1 MLDQN
6 PTLADLA
13 ITRPGASHVF
23 LKHGLDF
30 CCHGRRPLEEACA
43 EKGLDPTTILTE
55 ITNEEADGGDLRQL
69 ASRPIGELVDF
80 IEGYYHK
87 RLRAELPELVAMAE
101 KVEKVHASKPSCPR
115 GLAGHLRTIHSAI
128 LDHLAKEE
136 QVLFPMI
143 RSGYRDQAGAPIRV
157 MEQEHEDHG
166 RNLAYLRALTHGFVA
181 PPEACSTWQALYL
194 RLSPLSDELM
204 EHIHLENNV
213 LFPRVL
219 CE

>member
-1 MLDQN
+1 MLNQN

-13 ITRPGASHVF
+13 ITRPGASRVF

-30 CCHGRRPLEEACA
+30 CCHGRRPLEEACT
-43 EKGLDPTTILTE
+43 EKGLDPSTILTE
-55 ITNEEADGGDLRQL
+55 ITNEEANGGDLHEL
-69 ASRPIGELVDF
+69 ASKPIGELVDF
-80 IEGYYHK
+80 IEGHYHK
-87 RLRAELPELVAMAE
+87 RLRAELPELIAMAE
-101 KVEKVHASKPSCPR
+101 KVEKVHASKPICPR
-115 GLAGHLRTIHSAI
+115 GLAGHLQTIHSAI
-128 LDHLAKEE
+128 IDHLAKEE
-136 QVLFPMI
+136 QVLFPLI

-166 RNLAYLRALTHGFVA
+166 SNLEYLRALTHGFVA
-181 PPEACSTWQALYL
+181 PAEACSTWQALYL
-194 RLSPLSDELM
+194 RLSRLSDELM

>member
-1 MLDQN
+1 MKMPN

-13 ITRPGASHVF
+13 ITHPGASRVF

-30 CCHGRRPLEEACA
+30 CCHGRRPLEEACT
-43 EKGLDPTTILTE
+43 EKGLDPSTILSE
-55 ITNEEADGGDLRQL
+55 IRNEDMNGDLQEL
-69 ASRPIGELVDF
+69 ASKPIEELVDF
-80 IEGYYHK
+80 IESHYHM
-87 RLRAELPELVAMAE
+87 RLRAELPELIKMAD
-101 KVEKVHASKPSCPR
+101 KVEKVHASKASCPR
-115 GLAGHLRTIHSAI
+115 ALASHLRLIHSAI
-128 LDHLAKEE
+128 VEHLAKEE

-143 RSGYRDQAGAPIRV
+143 RSGYRNRASSPIRV

-166 RNLAYLRALTHGFVA
+166 RNLESLRELAHDFVA
-181 PPEACSTWQALYL
+181 PPEACATWNALYL
-194 RLSPLSDELM
+194 RLKQLSDELM

>member
-1 MLDQN
+1 MLNHN

-13 ITRPGASHVF
+13 ITHPGASRVF

-30 CCHGRRPLEEACA
+30 CCHGRRPLDEACS
-43 EKGLDPTTILTE
+43 EKGLSTTAILNE
-55 ITNEEADGGDLRQL
+55 ITSEDSNGDLTAL
-69 ASRPIGELVDF
+69 ATKPVGEIVDF
-80 IEGYYHK
+80 IEGHYHP
-87 RLRAELPELVAMAE
+87 RLRAELPELVVMAE
-101 KVEKVHASKPSCPR
+101 KVERVHASKPSCPR
-115 GLAGHLRTIHSAI
+115 NLASHLRIIHEAI
-128 LDHLAKEE
+128 LDHMAKEE

-143 RSGYRDQAGAPIRV
+143 RSDYRNRASAPIRV

-166 RNLAYLRALTHGFVA
+166 RNLEYLRTLARDFIA
-181 PPEACSTWQALYL
+181 PPEACATWKALYL
-194 RLSPLSDELM
+194 RLNRLSDELM